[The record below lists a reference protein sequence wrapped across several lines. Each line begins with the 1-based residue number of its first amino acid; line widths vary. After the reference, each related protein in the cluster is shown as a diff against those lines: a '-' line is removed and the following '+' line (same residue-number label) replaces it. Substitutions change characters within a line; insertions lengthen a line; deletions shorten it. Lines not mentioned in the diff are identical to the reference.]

1 MEVTAHP
8 YAAEHS
14 VNGQLTP
21 MLDASAMA
29 AGFRLL
35 APEQLRT
42 ALENFLPQGA
52 TPAERISTIEAGLRS
67 PAGQSVR
74 DAMARWI
81 VDEVVPV
88 DALVPEAYKQW
99 RPPVRDAM
107 MFVVTRLSPARL
119 APKLLEQIELPAKT
133 SPEVRLL
140 RLIAKVPGLQKLGQ
154 VIARNQHLH
163 PALRNA
169 LAKLENGIRDVN
181 PEDISA
187 IVKKALGPRVTTFA
201 VEIASKILKEASVS
215 AVVRFTW
222 RNPDTGRRERGVFK
236 VLKPHIPEY
245 FAEDMDYL
253 QGLAQYFGDR
263 HHTYG
268 FAAHLIPDTF
278 RKVRRLLRHEV
289 NFAREQKTLIEAGT
303 LYRSFPGV
311 RIPRVIQPLCTPT
324 ITALTE
330 ERGIKVTSAAA
341 RLPAA
346 RRHKV
351 AEQLVEALV
360 AVPLFSSTQDA
371 LFHGDPHAGNLLYN
385 NKTGELVILDWALRE
400 RLSREQRRHLALLFL
415 MVSLRDPVGTSS
427 EVLALSQRRIR
438 ITSPRGRRVRESV
451 AKFLN
456 EMPASRMPSGADAM
470 RLLERVAIEGVKF
483 PSSLIMLSKV
493 MFTLEGILGDIVG
506 SDTGMGFTLARHV
519 AQHWLANRFAFRSP
533 LMTRDWLALQ
543 CSALLYTSR
552 LCVLWERVLLNRLLM
567 PKSTA
572 APAITEM
579 AV

>member
-1 MEVTAHP
+1 
-8 YAAEHS
+8 
-14 VNGQLTP
+14 
-21 MLDASAMA
+21 MLDASAIA
-29 AGFRLL
+29 AGLRMLS
-35 APEQLRT
+35 PDQLRNT
-42 ALENFLPQGA
+42 IENLLPQGA
-52 TPAERISTIEAGLRS
+52 TQAERISAIESGLKS

-81 VDEVVPV
+81 VDEIVPV
-88 DALVPEAYKQW
+88 DVLVPEAYKPW

-107 MFVVTRLSPARL
+107 MFVVTHLCPARL
-119 APKLLEQIELPAKT
+119 APKLLEQIELPPKT
-133 SPEVRLL
+133 PPETRLL

-181 PEDISA
+181 VDDIRA
-187 IVKKALGPRVTTFA
+187 IVQKALGPRVKA
-201 VEIASKILKEASVS
+201 LKIEIAPKILKEASVS

-222 RNPDTGRRERGVFK
+222 LNPNTGRRERGVFK

-268 FAAHLIPDTF
+268 FAPHLIPDTF

-289 NFAREQKTLIEAGT
+289 NFAREQKTLIEAGN
-303 LYRSFPGV
+303 LYRSLPGV
-311 RIPRVIQPLCTPT
+311 RIPRVIQPLCTHT

-330 ERGIKVTSAAA
+330 ERGIKVTSAAT
-341 RLPAA
+341 RVPAVV
-346 RRHKV
+346 RRKI
-351 AEQLVEALV
+351 AEQLVEALI

-371 LFHGDPHAGNLLYN
+371 IFHGDPHAGNLIYDN
-385 NKTGELVILDWALRE
+385 TSGELVILDWALRE
-400 RLSREQRRHLALLFL
+400 HLSRDQRRHLALLFL
-415 MVSLRDPVGTSS
+415 MVSLRDPLGTYN
-427 EVLALSQRRIR
+427 EVLGLSQQRIR
-438 ITSPRGRRVRESV
+438 PTSPRGRRVRQSV
-451 AKFLN
+451 AIFLD
-456 EMPASRMPSGADAM
+456 ELPASRMPSGADAM
-470 RLLERVAIEGVKF
+470 RLLERVAIDGVRY

-506 SDTGMGFTLARHV
+506 SNTGMGLTLARHV
-519 AQHWLANRFAFRSP
+519 AQHWIANRSAFRSP
-533 LMTRDWLALQ
+533 LMTRDWIALQ
-543 CSALLYTSR
+543 CSALLYSSR
-552 LCVLWERVLLNRLLM
+552 LWIQWERALLNRL
-567 PKSTA
+567 PASSRQQRPDHSTRR
-572 APAITEM
+572 